1 MSGVFDGDLPLTRN
15 ASAAAVELI
24 RSAILEG
31 RLPPG
36 HRLKE
41 GELAS
46 ELGIS
51 RTPIREALF
60 VLQAEG
66 LVEATPNRGAAVRS
80 YELDE
85 LREMYDLRA
94 VLEGHAARRA
104 ATRLEPADVDELRA
118 SCDRFAAVSEQGDVA
133 GIVAENLFFHRTIH
147 EAADSPRLVDMVRQ
161 TIALPLVYRTFVW
174 YSPEQT
180 RLSLS
185 HHRQLVAAFEQRDA
199 ARADDVMREHALKAL
214 DTLVAHVT
222 QAGGIVAATAQPI
235 NAA

>member
-1 MSGVFDGDLPLTRN
+1 VSSVFARDQPLTRN

-24 RSAILEG
+24 RAAILQG

-66 LVEATPNRGAAVRS
+66 LVESAPNRGAAVRA

-85 LREMYDLRA
+85 LRDMYDLRA

-104 ATRLEPADVDELRA
+104 APRLHEAGIEELRA
-118 SCDRFAAVSEQGDVA
+118 SCDRFAAVAEEGDLTAIVSE
-133 GIVAENLFFHRTIH
+133 NMFFHEMIH
-147 EAADSPRLVDMVRQ
+147 EAAGSTLLTGMVRQ
-161 TIALPLVYRTFVW
+161 TIALPLVYRSFVW
-174 YSPEQT
+174 YSTEQIT
-180 RLSLS
+180 ASL
-185 HHRQLVAAFEQRDA
+185 HYHRQLVGAIERRDA
-199 ARADDVMREHALKAL
+199 ERAEMIMKEHVLEAL
-214 DTLVAHVT
+214 DMLVAHVT
-222 QAGGIVAATAQPI
+222 GAGGMGAATARQVTTG
-235 NAA
+235 

>member
-1 MSGVFDGDLPLTRN
+1 VSGVFDGDLPLTRN

-24 RSAILEG
+24 RAAILEG

-46 ELGIS
+46 QLGIS

-104 ATRLEPADVDELRA
+104 AERADPPLVEELRA
-118 SCDRFAAVSEQGDVA
+118 SCDRFAAVSEQGELA
-133 GIVAENLFFHRTIH
+133 AIVAENLFFHETIH
-147 EAADSPRLVDMVRQ
+147 EAAGSPRLVDMVRQ
-161 TIALPLVYRTFVW
+161 TIAVPLVYRSFVW
-174 YSPEQT
+174 YSPAQT
-180 RLSLS
+180 RRSLS
-185 HHRQLVAAFEQRDA
+185 HHRQLVQALEDRDGA
-199 ARADDVMREHALKAL
+199 QAEAVMREHALKAL
-214 DTLVAHVT
+214 DTLVEHVT
-222 QAGGIVAATAQPI
+222 QAGGMDAATTQP
-235 NAA
+235 AGAV

>member
-1 MSGVFDGDLPLTRN
+1 VSGVFDGGQPLTRN

-24 RSAILEG
+24 RAAILEG

-66 LVEATPNRGAAVRS
+66 LVESIPNRGAAVKS

-104 ATRLEPADVDELRA
+104 ASRLEQPVLEELHA
-118 SCDRFAAVSEQGDVA
+118 SCDRFAAVAERGDVPA
-133 GIVAENLFFHRTIH
+133 IVAENLFFHEAIH
-147 EAADSPRLVDMVRQ
+147 DAAASATLVDMVRQ
-161 TIALPLVYRTFVW
+161 TIALPLVYRSFVW
-174 YSPEQT
+174 YSPEQILT
-180 RLSLS
+180 SHQ
-185 HHRQLVAAFEQRDA
+185 HHRQLVEAFERRDEQRA
-199 ARADDVMREHALKAL
+199 EVVMREHVLKAL

-222 QAGGIVAATAQPI
+222 EAGGIVAATAQQVG
-235 NAA
+235 AA